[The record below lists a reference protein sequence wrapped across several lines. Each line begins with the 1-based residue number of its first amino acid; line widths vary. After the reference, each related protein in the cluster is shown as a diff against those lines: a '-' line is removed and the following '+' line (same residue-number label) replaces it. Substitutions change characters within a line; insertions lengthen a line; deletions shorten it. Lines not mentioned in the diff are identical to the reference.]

1 MTVNYDYDPDAAGKA
16 DDVAS
21 RIDTSAAYVGK
32 FKVAHA
38 IKSAKTGTEGI
49 HFEFVSPGGGS
60 AGFDVYTRKED
71 GTPTFGNNQ
80 IQAMMGILGLRG
92 LTSRVGKLE
101 AWDNDEGK
109 RVETEGE
116 TFPDLCGKDIGLVLQ
131 KEKYTKNDGKES
143 FRMNL
148 YGIFH
153 PESKFTASE
162 LKEKKAAPEKLEK
175 MLRSLKDKDSR
186 KPSAT
191 EPAQPAMGAVTGAE
205 GSY

>member
-1 MTVNYDYDPDAAGKA
+1 MAEFSYDPEAAGKA

-21 RIDTSAAYVGK
+21 RIDTSAAYVGQ
-32 FKVAHA
+32 FKVVHEVTSS
-38 IKSAKTGTEGI
+38 KGTTGL
-49 HFEFVSPGGGS
+49 HFEFTSPGGGS
-60 AGFDVYTRKED
+60 ASFDCWTHKDD

-80 IQAMMGILGLRG
+80 VQAMMAVLGLKG
-92 LTSRVGKLE
+92 LKSVLGKFE

-116 TFPDLCGKDIGLVLQ
+116 VYPELCGKDIGLVLQ
-131 KEKYTKNDGKES
+131 KEKYTKNNGGEG

-153 PESKFTASE
+153 PVTKFTASE
-162 LKEKKAAPEKLEK
+162 LKEKKAKPEKLEK

-186 KPSAT
+186 KAGVA
-191 EPAQPAMGAVTGAE
+191 EPAQPDVGGVPAAVE